1 MVLCLISPSYRG
13 CVLLPPS
20 ENILQRFVQVRV
32 CLILNPVGDAIGCF
46 GDTAGN
52 GRQGVAVTSKGD
64 GIAYGILKVRAF
76 QECNDSLGHSIL
88 AGFMKP
94 IAGSNFV
101 QGLGEIITVF
111 PLDMLPNATFTL

>member
-20 ENILQRFVQVRV
+20 ENILQRFVQVGV
-32 CLILNPVGDAIGCF
+32 CLILDPVGDVIGCF

-52 GRQGVAVTSKGD
+52 GRQGVAVTSKVD

-76 QECNDSLGHSIL
+76 QECNDKSGKSFLLI
-88 AGFMKP
+88 
-94 IAGSNFV
+94 IAFHQN
-101 QGLGEIITVF
+101 QENKRNLRKYTR
-111 PLDMLPNATFTL
+111 N

>member
-1 MVLCLISPSYRG
+1 MVLCLIGPPCRG
-13 CVLLPPS
+13 DVLLPPS
-20 ENILQRFVQVRV
+20 ENILQRFIQVGV
-32 CLILNPVGDAIGCF
+32 CLVLDPVGDTIGCL

-52 GRQGVAVTSKGD
+52 RRQGVAVTSKGD

-76 QECNDSLGHSIL
+76 QECNDSLGNRIL

-101 QGLGEIITVF
+101 QGLG
-111 PLDMLPNATFTL
+111 